1 MELPEDWI
9 TKIYSSIKEKFAYGL
24 EPVTQNFMPGL
35 KRYGNVESSKRD
47 DILRKLREH
56 PSFVKESDGGMWIG
70 YRKNEAGRI
79 RMDNNGKP
87 IISKTKG
94 IELDLKKVDLDLP
107 EIDWTGN
114 VEIPEEEK
122 DSPTKQ
128 SETAAA

>member
-1 MELPEDWI
+1 MDRLP
-9 TKIYSSIKEKFAYGL
+9 
-24 EPVTQNFMPGL
+24 
-35 KRYGNVESSKRD
+35 
-47 DILRKLREH
+47 
-56 PSFVKESDGGMWIG
+56 
-70 YRKNEAGRI
+70 KNEAGRI